1 LSCGSKIHPVF
12 DLRKETSVPILLMSS
27 HLFHR
32 HPRPELAPPL
42 RWKERKGERRVRM
55 SKDVRIELTES
66 QKAKIKA
73 ATGKTIGELHVSK
86 VGDNVAVTPAI
97 DLRAQDTRIQAE
109 DMSIKAQDM
118 SIKAEDMSIKAQDM
132 SIKAQDLTSQDLTS
146 QDLTSQDLTSQD
158 LTSQDLTS
166 QDLTSQDL
174 SGGPVKQ

>member
-1 LSCGSKIHPVF
+1 
-12 DLRKETSVPILLMSS
+12 
-27 HLFHR
+27 
-32 HPRPELAPPL
+32 
-42 RWKERKGERRVRM
+42 M
-55 SKDVRIELTES
+55 SKDVRIELTEA

-73 ATGKTIGELHVSK
+73 ATGKTVEELHVSK

-109 DMSIKAQDM
+109 DLRAQDTR
-118 SIKAEDMSIKAQDM
+118 IQAEDMSIKAQDM
-132 SIKAQDLTSQDLTS
+132 SIKAQDMSIKAQDLS
-146 QDLTSQDLTSQD
+146 IKAQD